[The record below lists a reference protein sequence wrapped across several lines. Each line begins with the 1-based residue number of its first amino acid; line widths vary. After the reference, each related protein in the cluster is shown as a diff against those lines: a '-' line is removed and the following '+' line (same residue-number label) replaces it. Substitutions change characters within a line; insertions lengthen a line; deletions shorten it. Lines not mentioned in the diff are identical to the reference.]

1 MDIGKMRMIY
11 LTAIL
16 AGFTFLL
23 SHAQPIL
30 KTSVDKS
37 EILIGDQFNLKLEL
51 AGIEEGY
58 KIKLPNIPDSIQHF
72 EIINRS
78 KIDSI
83 YSNSRLY
90 GVSQT
95 FTFTSFDSGKWVL
108 PSFLVNVDPLK
119 DDTTYNFFT
128 DSVPVTVSF
137 SVSDTTSQLKDIKP
151 IREADIFNPIWYWVG
166 AGVLLLALVIFL
178 IWFYRYWKRN
188 KVDVPF
194 KSKVSPY
201 DEAMK
206 ELTGLKGYDLTVQEE
221 IRKLHIK
228 LSDILK
234 RYLSRR
240 QNSSYLN
247 KTTSDVLISLN
258 DQSLDKELLGKA
270 ASSMRCSD
278 AVKFAQYLPPVA
290 ESEACLVAVKEVIN
304 NLQLQAQNNKPQ
316 SINPKS

>member
-1 MDIGKMRMIY
+1 MDIGKMRMIF

-23 SHAQPIL
+23 SHAQPVL

-37 EILIGDQFNLKLEL
+37 EILIGDQFKLKVEL
-51 AGIEEGY
+51 GGIEEGD
-58 KIKLPNIPDSIQHF
+58 KINLPIVPDSIQHF
-72 EIINRS
+72 EIINQS

-83 YSNSRLY
+83 YSNNQLN

-95 FTFTSFDSGKWVL
+95 FTITSFDSGKWVL

-128 DSVPVTVSF
+128 DSVPMTVSF
-137 SVSDTTSQLKDIKP
+137 SLSDTTSQLKDIKP
-151 IREADIFNPIWYWVG
+151 IREVDTFNPIWYWVG
-166 AGVLLLALVIFL
+166 AGALLVALVIFL

-194 KSKVSPY
+194 NSKVSPY

-206 ELTGLKGYDLTVQEE
+206 ELAGLKEYDLTVPDE
-221 IRKLHIK
+221 IRKMHIK
-228 LSDILK
+228 LGEILK

-240 QNSSYLN
+240 QNTSYLN
-247 KTTSDVLISLN
+247 KTTSDILILLN
-258 DQSLDKELLGKA
+258 DQSLNKDMLGKA
-270 ASSMRCSD
+270 AFSLRCSD
-278 AVKFAQYLPPVA
+278 AVKFAQYLPPA
-290 ESEACLVAVKEVIN
+290 SESEACLVAVKEVIN
-304 NLQLQAQNNKPQ
+304 NLHVQAQNNKPQ
-316 SINPKS
+316 SINPKP

>member
-1 MDIGKMRMIY
+1 MDIGKMRMIF

-23 SHAQPIL
+23 SHAQPVL
-30 KTSVDKS
+30 KTSIDKS
-37 EILIGDQFNLKLEL
+37 EILIGDQFKLKVEL
-51 AGIEEGY
+51 GGIEEGD
-58 KIKLPNIPDSIQHF
+58 KINLPIIPDSIQHF

-83 YSNSRLY
+83 YSNSRLN

-108 PSFLVNVDPLK
+108 PSFWVNINPLK

-151 IREADIFNPIWYWVG
+151 IREADTFNPIWYWVG
-166 AGVLLLALVIFL
+166 AGVLLVTLVVFL

-188 KVDVPF
+188 KVNLPF
-194 KSKVSPY
+194 TSKVSPY

-206 ELTGLKGYDLTVQEE
+206 ELAGLKGYDLTLPEE

-228 LSDILK
+228 LGDILK

-240 QNSSYLN
+240 QNTSYLN
-247 KTTSDVLISLN
+247 KTTSDMLILLN
-258 DQSLDKELLGKA
+258 DQGPGKELLGKA

-278 AVKFAQYLPPVA
+278 AVKFAQYLPPVT
-290 ESEACLVAVKEVIN
+290 ESEECLVAVKEVIN
-304 NLQLQAQNNKPQ
+304 NLQLQTQNNKPQ
-316 SINPKS
+316 SINPKP

>member
-1 MDIGKMRMIY
+1 MDIGKMRMIF

-16 AGFTFLL
+16 AAFSFLL
-23 SHAQPIL
+23 SHGQPVL
-30 KTSVDKS
+30 KTSVDQR
-37 EILIGDQFNLKLEL
+37 EILIGDQFRLKVEL

-58 KIKLPNIPDSIQHF
+58 KIKLPSIPDSIQHF
-72 EIINRS
+72 EIVSRS

-83 YSNSRLY
+83 YSNSRLNS
-90 GVSQT
+90 VSQT

-108 PSFLVNVDPLK
+108 PSFLVNVDPVK

-151 IREADIFNPIWYWVG
+151 IREADTFNPIWYWVG
-166 AGVLLLALVIFL
+166 AGVLLLALVISL

-206 ELTGLKGYDLTVQEE
+206 ELAGLKGYDLTVPEE

-247 KTTSDVLISLN
+247 KTTSDILILLN
-258 DQSLDKELLGKA
+258 DQSLDKEMLGKA
-270 ASSMRCSD
+270 SASLRCSD
-278 AVKFAQYLPPVA
+278 AVKFARYLPPVS
-290 ESEACLVAVKEVIN
+290 ESEECMSAVKDVIN
-304 NLQLQAQNNKPQ
+304 KLHGQTQNNKPQ
-316 SINPKS
+316 TINDKP